1 MVLKIGF
8 FVFFRQNT
16 EFLISFFWVYE
27 IWSMTQKQLWWDL
40 HASIIIVRL
49 NADIEMS
56 RDTDLSEELLQQWGG
71 PAVVHVPVF
80 GRVADVSRVQ
90 YQG

>member
-8 FVFFRQNT
+8 FVYFRQNT
-16 EFLISFFWVYE
+16 EFLLSFFWVYE

-40 HASIIIVRL
+40 HASVIIIRRTAAV
-49 NADIEMS
+49 EMS

-71 PAVVHVPVF
+71 PAVVHVPGF
-80 GRVADVSRVQ
+80 GWVADVSGVQ